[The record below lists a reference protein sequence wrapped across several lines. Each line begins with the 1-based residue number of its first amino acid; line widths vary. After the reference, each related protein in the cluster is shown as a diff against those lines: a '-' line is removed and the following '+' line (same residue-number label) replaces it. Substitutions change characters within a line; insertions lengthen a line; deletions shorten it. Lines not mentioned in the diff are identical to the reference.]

1 VSILLPNGYTVH
13 VVDIEQEPE
22 SIVGA
27 ALELNP
33 ILIGFSLIFQF
44 YIDRSLRVGK
54 GLRLCHVHLRC
65 GSPELGADT
74 IRRKTASS
82 TIAFAWF

>member
-33 ILIGFSLIFQF
+33 ILIGFSLIF
-44 YIDRSLRVGK
+44 
-54 GLRLCHVHLRC
+54 
-65 GSPELGADT
+65 
-74 IRRKTASS
+74 
-82 TIAFAWF
+82 